1 MFLKRLSQLN
11 IITIALFMSSCSS
24 VDNTWN
30 AITDSVTNAGDY
42 LYDSVSFWEDD
53 DEPEQSDAV
62 IIEEA
67 VEVPDFA
74 LPDQEYLDQNQ
85 NVIGMQPPSQSF
97 QQAPTSPYYNPIYRS
112 QRQYYYVGPNGT
124 PLPAPPPPPFPQYS
138 IDQRSP
144 VPYSY
149 TNNFGYPSNNSIPNM
164 PNTTRFIDQVPEIS
178 APIPMNKEDEME
190 LFGIQNNCI
199 KVKEDYVN
207 GGYMCDDFD

>member
-85 NVIGMQPPSQSF
+85 NIAGCNHPVNF
-97 QQAPTSPYYNPIYRS
+97 PTSTNI
-112 QRQYYYVGPNGT
+112 
-124 PLPAPPPPPFPQYS
+124 PLLQS
-138 IDQRSP
+138 HI
-144 VPYSY
+144 
-149 TNNFGYPSNNSIPNM
+149 
-164 PNTTRFIDQVPEIS
+164 
-178 APIPMNKEDEME
+178 
-190 LFGIQNNCI
+190 
-199 KVKEDYVN
+199 
-207 GGYMCDDFD
+207 

>member
-97 QQAPTSPYYNPIYRS
+97 QQAPTSRYYNPI
-112 QRQYYYVGPNGT
+112 
-124 PLPAPPPPPFPQYS
+124 
-138 IDQRSP
+138 
-144 VPYSY
+144 
-149 TNNFGYPSNNSIPNM
+149 
-164 PNTTRFIDQVPEIS
+164 
-178 APIPMNKEDEME
+178 
-190 LFGIQNNCI
+190 
-199 KVKEDYVN
+199 
-207 GGYMCDDFD
+207 